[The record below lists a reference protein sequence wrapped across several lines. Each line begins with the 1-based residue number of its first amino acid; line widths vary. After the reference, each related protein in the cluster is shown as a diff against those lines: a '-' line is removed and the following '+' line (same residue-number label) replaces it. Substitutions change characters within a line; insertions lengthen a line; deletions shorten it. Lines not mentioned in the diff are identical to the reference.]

1 MKNQSG
7 FTLVEL
13 IIVIVILGVLSAVAL
28 PRFIDFSSDAEESTL
43 AANAAAISSAM
54 SINYAACA
62 LRGADHDSCETV
74 DGCNA
79 NSVNNVLTQNLDFAA
94 DTGRYVLDGTIP
106 ADASFGESFTCTIA
120 LRTKPD
126 ADDAENFTLIYTD
139 D

>member
-28 PRFIDFSSDAEESTL
+28 PRFIDFSSDAEEAAL

-62 LRGADHDSCETV
+62 LGKTNQCQNVTACNET
-74 DGCNA
+74 
-79 NSVNNVLTQNLDFAA
+79 SVNNVLTQALDF
-94 DTGRYVLDGTIP
+94 DESTGRYVLGGTISDDP
-106 ADASFGESFTCTIA
+106 SFGESFTCTIA
-120 LRTKPD
+120 LRTSPAATED
-126 ADDAENFTLIYTD
+126 FTLIYTGS
-139 D
+139 